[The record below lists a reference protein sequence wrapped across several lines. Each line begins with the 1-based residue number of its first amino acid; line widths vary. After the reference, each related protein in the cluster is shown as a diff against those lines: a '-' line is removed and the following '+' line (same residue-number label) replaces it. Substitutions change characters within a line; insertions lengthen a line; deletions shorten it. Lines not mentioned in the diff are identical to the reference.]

1 MQLVAELSAGI
12 VEEYRTAR
20 QGRLQR
26 TFVKASDAA
35 ERKSKGTTPQKS

>member
-1 MQLVAELSAGI
+1 MDLVVEMSTGI
-12 VEEYRTAR
+12 VEEYRKAR

-35 ERKSKGTTPQKS
+35 ESKSKGTAKT